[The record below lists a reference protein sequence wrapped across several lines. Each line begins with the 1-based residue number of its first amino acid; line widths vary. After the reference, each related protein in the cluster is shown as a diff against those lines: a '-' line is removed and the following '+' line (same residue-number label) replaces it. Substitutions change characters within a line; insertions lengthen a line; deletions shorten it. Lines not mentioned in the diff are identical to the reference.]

1 MKVGDLVSNLY
12 GKPGRVLG
20 TVVRVDPEFRAE
32 DCYVVWHTAD
42 HAGEWHNMHEGW
54 WSIKCLK
61 LVSKN
66 ESR

>member
-12 GKPGRVLG
+12 GKPERDLG
-20 TVVRVDPEFRAE
+20 TVVRVDPEFRSE

-42 HAGEWHNMHEGW
+42 HAGW

>member
-20 TVVRVDPEFRAE
+20 TVVRVDPEFRSL

-42 HAGEWHNMHEGW
+42 HEGW

>member
-1 MKVGDLVSNLY
+1 MKVGDLVSNRY
-12 GKPGRVLG
+12 VRGLG
-20 TVVRVDPEFRAE
+20 TVVRVDPEFRSE

-42 HAGEWHNMHEGW
+42 HAGW

>member
-1 MKVGDLVSNLY
+1 MKVGDLVSNRY
-12 GKPGRVLG
+12 GFGFGFDLG
-20 TVVRVDPEFRAE
+20 TVVRVDPEFRSE

-42 HAGEWHNMHEGW
+42 HEGW

>member
-1 MKVGDLVSNLY
+1 MKVGDLVSNRY
-12 GKPGRVLG
+12 GKPGRDLG
-20 TVVRVDPEFRAE
+20 TVVRVDPEFRSE

-42 HAGEWHNMHEGW
+42 HEGW